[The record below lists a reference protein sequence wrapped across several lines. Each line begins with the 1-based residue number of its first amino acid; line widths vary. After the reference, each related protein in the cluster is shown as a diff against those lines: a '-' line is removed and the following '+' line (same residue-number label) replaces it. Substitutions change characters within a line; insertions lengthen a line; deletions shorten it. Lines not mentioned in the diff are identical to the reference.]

1 MMGEMMKKMMLTGV
15 GAVLFTK
22 DRIEDMVS
30 EMVHQ
35 GTISQEEGNSLM
47 QELINKAN
55 QERSRMNQRV
65 RTEIQSYMKGSGL
78 VTETE
83 VENLRQEVTKLHQRI
98 AQLENQFNAA
108 PGDSG
113 VN

>member
-1 MMGEMMKKMMLTGV
+1 MMGEMMKKMLLTGV

-55 QERSRMNQRV
+55 QERDRMNQRM
-65 RTEIQSYMKGSGL
+65 RTEVQSYMKGSGL
-78 VTETE
+78 ATETE
-83 VENLRQEVTKLHQRI
+83 VESLRQEVTSLHQRI
-98 AQLENQFNAA
+98 AQLESQFNVA
-108 PGDSG
+108 PENRG